1 MSIVSLFDPAQPA
14 ATTLTTAIATSHQC
28 GRQRV
33 PLDIHATVVNPVP
46 ESNLA
51 MSGAG
56 AIAWWMVRVIRQIWP
71 WARKYRH
78 FAIAS
83 VIATTIQVAINLI
96 IPLLTS
102 RVIDRGIGGAD
113 SSFVVR
119 TGLLMIGMII
129 FGMFASAAS
138 SVFGVRLSFN
148 TVTDLRRDLFDRT
161 QDLSFANLDELS
173 SGEILTRLSSDMTRV
188 TLLVA
193 MGVGFLTQIA
203 FTFFGALIAILSID
217 PSLVV
222 IVAVMVPVIAGFVAF
237 VIANSNVL
245 YGLVQEQ
252 IDRLNTVLQ
261 ESIHGAEVIKAFVRQ
276 DHQIERFDDTVDE
289 LAERSIKVNQLVAAL
304 FPTLIVV
311 SSLGVAAVIWLGGIS
326 VIEERLTEGELVA
339 FISYMALVSF
349 PMMMFAFI
357 QPTISAASASLNRII
372 EVLATEPAVAN
383 APAALNV
390 DLPAPGAVRF
400 DGVSFRYGTAA
411 DSGDAEGLALRNIDL
426 DITPGSTVAILGATG
441 SGKSSLVHLVPR
453 FYDATAGTVSVGG
466 LDVRSL
472 PKHVLR
478 THVGIALQQ
487 PELFSGTVKDN
498 LRFGAPNATDD
509 DLITAAK
516 AAQAHDFITEMPEGY
531 ESTIEQGGANLS
543 GGQRQR
549 LAIARTL
556 AARPAVLILDD
567 STSAVDLETEA
578 DIQDALRSFG
588 DTTVILVAQR
598 ISSALGADMIV
609 VLDAGR
615 IAACG
620 THAELLAESSIYQ
633 DIYRSQLGALP
644 T

>member
-1 MSIVSLFDPAQPA
+1 M
-14 ATTLTTAIATSHQC
+14 
-28 GRQRV
+28 
-33 PLDIHATVVNPVP
+33 
-46 ESNLA
+46 
-51 MSGAG
+51 
-56 AIAWWMVRVIRQIWP
+56 RVIRQIWP

-83 VIATTIQVAINLI
+83 VIATTVQVAINLI

-102 RVIDRGIGGAD
+102 RVIDRGIGGED
-113 SSFVVR
+113 SGFVVR
-119 TGLLMIGMII
+119 TGLIMIGLII
-129 FGMFASAAS
+129 FGMICSAAS

-188 TLLVA
+188 TMLVA
-193 MGVGFLTQIA
+193 MGVGFLTQIG

-276 DHQIERFDDTVDE
+276 DHQIERFDETVDE

-304 FPTLIVV
+304 FPTLIAV

-326 VIEERLTEGELVA
+326 VIEDRLTEGELVA

-372 EVLATEPAVAN
+372 EVLDAEPAVAS
-383 APAALNV
+383 ASAALSV
-390 DLPAPGAVRF
+390 ELPEPGAVRF
-400 DGVSFRYGTAA
+400 DGVSFRYGAA
-411 DSGDAEGLALRNIDL
+411 GSDDAEGLALHNIDL
-426 DITPGSTVAILGATG
+426 DISPGSTVAILGATG

-453 FYDATAGTVSVGG
+453 FYDTTTGTVSVGG

-472 PKHVLR
+472 PKRVLR
-478 THVGIALQQ
+478 HHVGIALQQ

-498 LRFGAPNATDD
+498 LRFGAPNATDE
-509 DLITAAK
+509 DLVAAAK
-516 AAQAHDFITEMPEGY
+516 AAQAHDFITEMPNGY
-531 ESTIEQGGANLS
+531 DATVEQSGANLS

-556 AARPAVLILDD
+556 AAKPSVLILDD

-578 DIQDALRSFG
+578 HIQDALRSFG
-588 DTTVILVAQR
+588 ETTVILVAQR

-609 VLDAGR
+609 VLDDGE
-615 IAACG
+615 IAARG
-620 THAELLAESSIYQ
+620 THAELLVESSIYQ

-644 T
+644 A